1 MIYFSCDPEKYQ
13 LSMQV
18 SRDEISKLRTRLIS
32 EKRLINARK
41 QLMGQLAISYEN
53 NEHMMLTAGKRLL
66 IFNRV
71 DTLDTI
77 RKNLEEI
84 TAAQLR
90 ESANE
95 ILHSKNLNLL
105 IFE

>member
-1 MIYFSCDPEKYQ
+1 
-13 LSMQV
+13 
-18 SRDEISKLRTRLIS
+18 
-32 EKRLINARK
+32 
-41 QLMGQLAISYEN
+41 MGQLAISYEN
-53 NEHMMLTAGKRLL
+53 NEHMMLTAAKRLL

>member
-1 MIYFSCDPEKYQ
+1 
-13 LSMQV
+13 
-18 SRDEISKLRTRLIS
+18 
-32 EKRLINARK
+32 
-41 QLMGQLAISYEN
+41 MGQLAISREN
-53 NEHMMLTAGKRLL
+53 NEHMMLTAGKSLL

-71 DTLDTI
+71 DTLENI
-77 RKNLEEI
+77 QRKLEEI

-95 ILHSKNLNLL
+95 VLHSKNLNLL